1 MNAIELE
8 GLTKTFRRRGSAP
21 VRAVVDL
28 SLSIPRG
35 QIFGFLGPNG
45 AGKTTTIK
53 MMCGVVIPD
62 SGRVTLLG
70 HDVRR
75 NRGTAM
81 RQIGAVLEGA
91 RTTYWRLSAMENL
104 MYFGRLKGVRGKYLK
119 PRAERLLKELDLW
132 ERRNDDVKEFSRG
145 MQQKVAISAALM
157 SDPPIVLLDEPTL
170 GLDVESA
177 QTVREWISQ
186 LAKVENK
193 TVLLTTAPVGHGPKS
208 FATASLSSM
217 KVASSRTARSKSC
230 CLFFA
235 ETTTRYVSAVN
246 STARVR
252 CRRDSSLNMVT
263 SETTISGDI
272 ADQEPSSPSASVH
285 TRKKVSRYCRCSAAS
300 RVWSTSLLSC
310 CRRTASDRCAAR
322 PL

>member
-145 MQQKVAISAALM
+145 MQQKVAISTALM

-177 QTVREWISQ
+177 RTVREWISQ

-193 TVLLTTAPVGHGPKS
+193 TVLLTTHQLAMAQELCDRIAIINEGRLIADRTIGELL
-208 FATASLSSM
+208 SL
-217 KVASSRTARSKSC
+217 
-230 CLFFA
+230 F
-235 ETTTRYVSAVN
+235 
-246 STARVR
+246 
-252 CRRDSSLNMVT
+252 RRDYYTIRVGGQFNGQGSLPEGLILEQGD
-263 SETTISGDI
+263 SETRISGDI
-272 ADQEPSSPSASVH
+272 ADQNRLHQVLRCIRDEGLTILSVQRSEPSLEHIFVELLQED
-285 TRKKVSRYCRCSAAS
+285 RK
-300 RVWSTSLLSC
+300 
-310 CRRTASDRCAAR
+310 
-322 PL
+322 

>member
-8 GLTKTFRRRGSAP
+8 SLSKTFRRRGSRP

-53 MMCGVVIPD
+53 MMCGVVTPD

-70 HDVRR
+70 HDVQRDR
-75 NRGTAM
+75 SAAM
-81 RQIGAVLEGA
+81 RRIGAVLEGA
-91 RTTYWRLSAMENL
+91 RTVYWRLSAMENL
-104 MYFGRLKGVRGKYLK
+104 MYFGRLKGVRDKYLK

-132 ERRNDDVKEFSRG
+132 DRRNDDVREFSRG

-177 QTVREWISQ
+177 QTVREWVSR
-186 LAKVENK
+186 LAREEDK
-193 TVLLTTAPVGHGPKS
+193 TVLLTTHQLTMAQELCDRVAIINEGRLIADRTVGELL
-208 FATASLSSM
+208 SL
-217 KVASSRTARSKSC
+217 
-230 CLFFA
+230 F
-235 ETTTRYVSAVN
+235 
-246 STARVR
+246 
-252 CRRDSSLNMVT
+252 RRDYYTIRVGGPFNVNGSLPEGLVLEQGEH
-263 SETTISGDI
+263 ETTISGDI
-272 ADQEPSSPSASVH
+272 ADQDRLHDVLRFIRAEGLPILSVQRTEPSLEH
-285 TRKKVSRYCRCSAAS
+285 IFMELLNEDRK
-300 RVWSTSLLSC
+300 
-310 CRRTASDRCAAR
+310 
-322 PL
+322 

>member
-193 TVLLTTAPVGHGPKS
+193 TVLLTTHQLAMAQELCDRIAIINEGRLIADRTIGELL
-208 FATASLSSM
+208 SL
-217 KVASSRTARSKSC
+217 
-230 CLFFA
+230 F
-235 ETTTRYVSAVN
+235 
-246 STARVR
+246 
-252 CRRDSSLNMVT
+252 RRDYYTIRVGGQFNGQGSLPEGLILEQGD

-272 ADQEPSSPSASVH
+272 ADQNRLHQVLRCIRDEGLPLLSMQRSEPSLEH
-285 TRKKVSRYCRCSAAS
+285 IFIELLQEDRK
-300 RVWSTSLLSC
+300 
-310 CRRTASDRCAAR
+310 
-322 PL
+322 

>member
-104 MYFGRLKGVRGKYLK
+104 MYFGRLKGVRGKFLK

-177 QTVREWISQ
+177 RTVREWISQ

-193 TVLLTTAPVGHGPKS
+193 TVLLTTHQLAMAQELCDRIAIINEGRLIADRTIGELL
-208 FATASLSSM
+208 SL
-217 KVASSRTARSKSC
+217 
-230 CLFFA
+230 F
-235 ETTTRYVSAVN
+235 
-246 STARVR
+246 
-252 CRRDSSLNMVT
+252 RRDYYTIRVGGQFNGQGSLPEGLILEQGD

-272 ADQEPSSPSASVH
+272 ADQNRLHQVLRCIRDEGLPLLSMQRSEPSLEH
-285 TRKKVSRYCRCSAAS
+285 IFIELLQEDRK
-300 RVWSTSLLSC
+300 
-310 CRRTASDRCAAR
+310 
-322 PL
+322 

>member
-104 MYFGRLKGVRGKYLK
+104 MYFGRLKGVRGKFLK

-132 ERRNDDVKEFSRG
+132 ERRNDDVREFSRG

-177 QTVREWISQ
+177 RTVREWISQ

-193 TVLLTTAPVGHGPKS
+193 TVLLTTHQLAMAQELCDRIAIFNEGRLIADRTVDELL
-208 FATASLSSM
+208 SL
-217 KVASSRTARSKSC
+217 
-230 CLFFA
+230 F
-235 ETTTRYVSAVN
+235 
-246 STARVR
+246 
-252 CRRDSSLNMVT
+252 RRDYYTIRVGGQFNGQGSLPEGLILEQGD

-272 ADQEPSSPSASVH
+272 ADQNRLHQVLRCIRDEGLTILSVQRSEPSLEQIFVELLQED
-285 TRKKVSRYCRCSAAS
+285 RK
-300 RVWSTSLLSC
+300 
-310 CRRTASDRCAAR
+310 
-322 PL
+322 

>member
-104 MYFGRLKGVRGKYLK
+104 MYFGRLKGVRGKFLK

-193 TVLLTTAPVGHGPKS
+193 TVLLTTHQLAMAQELCDRIAIINEGRLIADRTIGELL
-208 FATASLSSM
+208 SL
-217 KVASSRTARSKSC
+217 
-230 CLFFA
+230 F
-235 ETTTRYVSAVN
+235 
-246 STARVR
+246 
-252 CRRDSSLNMVT
+252 RRDYYTIRVGGQFNGQGSLPEGLILEQGD

-272 ADQEPSSPSASVH
+272 ADQNRLHQVLRCIRDEGLPLLSVQRSEPSLEH
-285 TRKKVSRYCRCSAAS
+285 IFIELLQEDRK
-300 RVWSTSLLSC
+300 
-310 CRRTASDRCAAR
+310 
-322 PL
+322 

>member
-8 GLTKTFRRRGSAP
+8 GLTKTFRRQSSTP

-62 SGRVTLLG
+62 AGRVTLLG

-75 NRGTAM
+75 DRGGAM

-91 RTTYWRLSAMENL
+91 RTIYWRLSAMENL
-104 MYFGRLKGVRGKYLK
+104 MYFGRLKGVRGKVLK

-132 ERRNDDVKEFSRG
+132 ERRNDDVREFSRG

-177 QTVREWISQ
+177 QTVREWVSR
-186 LAKVENK
+186 LAKEENK
-193 TVLLTTAPVGHGPKS
+193 TILLTTHQLTMAQELCDRIAIINEGRLIADRSVDELL
-208 FATASLSSM
+208 SL
-217 KVASSRTARSKSC
+217 
-230 CLFFA
+230 F
-235 ETTTRYVSAVN
+235 
-246 STARVR
+246 
-252 CRRDSSLNMVT
+252 RRDYYTIRVGGQFNGQGSLPGGLNLERGD

-272 ADQEPSSPSASVH
+272 ADQDRLHQVLRCVREEGLPILSVQRSEPSLEH
-285 TRKKVSRYCRCSAAS
+285 IFIE
-300 RVWSTSLLSC
+300 LLKE
-310 CRRTASDRCAAR
+310 DRQ
-322 PL
+322 

>member
-8 GLTKTFRRRGSAP
+8 ALTKTFRRRGSAP

-53 MMCGVVIPD
+53 MMCGVVTPD
-62 SGRVTLLG
+62 SGRATLLG
-70 HDVRR
+70 HDVQRDR
-75 NRGTAM
+75 SAAV

-91 RTTYWRLSAMENL
+91 RTVYWRLSAMENL

-132 ERRNDDVKEFSRG
+132 ERRNDDVREFSRG

-177 QTVREWISQ
+177 RTVREWVSR
-186 LAKVENK
+186 LAKEENK
-193 TVLLTTAPVGHGPKS
+193 TVLLTTHQLAMAQELCDRVAIINEGRLIADRAVGELL
-208 FATASLSSM
+208 SL
-217 KVASSRTARSKSC
+217 
-230 CLFFA
+230 F
-235 ETTTRYVSAVN
+235 
-246 STARVR
+246 
-252 CRRDSSLNMVT
+252 RRDYYTIRVGGQFKGEGSLPDGLILEE
-263 SETTISGDI
+263 SEDETTISGDI
-272 ADQEPSSPSASVH
+272 ADQQRLHQVLRCIREQGLPLLSVQRAEPSLEH
-285 TRKKVSRYCRCSAAS
+285 IFIELLNEDRK
-300 RVWSTSLLSC
+300 
-310 CRRTASDRCAAR
+310 
-322 PL
+322 

>member
-21 VRAVVDL
+21 VQAVVDL

-53 MMCGVVIPD
+53 MMCGLVIPD
-62 SGRVTLLG
+62 SGRVTLLS

-91 RTTYWRLSAMENL
+91 RTTYWRLSATENL
-104 MYFGRLKGVRGKYLK
+104 MYFGRLKGVRGKFLK

-132 ERRNDDVKEFSRG
+132 ERRNDDVREFSRG

-177 QTVREWISQ
+177 RTVREWVSR
-186 LAKVENK
+186 LAKEENK
-193 TVLLTTAPVGHGPKS
+193 TVLLTTHQLAMAEELCDRIAIINEGRLITDRTIGELL
-208 FATASLSSM
+208 SL
-217 KVASSRTARSKSC
+217 
-230 CLFFA
+230 F
-235 ETTTRYVSAVN
+235 
-246 STARVR
+246 
-252 CRRDSSLNMVT
+252 RRDYYTIRVGGQFKSQGSLPEGLILEQGDL
-263 SETTISGDI
+263 ETTISGDI
-272 ADQEPSSPSASVH
+272 ADQERLHQVL
-285 TRKKVSRYCRCSAAS
+285 RYIREEGFP
-300 RVWSTSLLSC
+300 LLSVQ
-310 CRRTASDRCAAR
+310 RSEPSLEHIFIELLQEDRK
-322 PL
+322 

>member
-193 TVLLTTAPVGHGPKS
+193 TVLLTTHQLAMAQELCDRIAIINEGRLIADRTIGELL
-208 FATASLSSM
+208 SL
-217 KVASSRTARSKSC
+217 
-230 CLFFA
+230 F
-235 ETTTRYVSAVN
+235 
-246 STARVR
+246 
-252 CRRDSSLNMVT
+252 RRDYYTIRVGGQFNGQGSLPEGLILEQGD

-272 ADQEPSSPSASVH
+272 ADQEPSSPSASLH
-285 TRKKVSRYCRCSAAS
+285 T
-300 RVWSTSLLSC
+300 
-310 CRRTASDRCAAR
+310 
-322 PL
+322 

>member
-62 SGRVTLLG
+62 SGMVTLLG

-193 TVLLTTAPVGHGPKS
+193 TVLLTTHQLAMAQELCDRIAIINEGRLIADRSVDELL
-208 FATASLSSM
+208 SL
-217 KVASSRTARSKSC
+217 
-230 CLFFA
+230 F
-235 ETTTRYVSAVN
+235 
-246 STARVR
+246 
-252 CRRDSSLNMVT
+252 RRDYYTIRVGGQFNGQGSLPEGLILEHGD

-272 ADQEPSSPSASVH
+272 ADQNRLHQVLRCIRAKGLPLLSVQRSEPSLEHIFVELLQED
-285 TRKKVSRYCRCSAAS
+285 RK
-300 RVWSTSLLSC
+300 
-310 CRRTASDRCAAR
+310 
-322 PL
+322 

>member
-193 TVLLTTAPVGHGPKS
+193 TVLLTTHQLAMAQELCDRIAIINEGRLIADRSVDELL
-208 FATASLSSM
+208 SL
-217 KVASSRTARSKSC
+217 
-230 CLFFA
+230 F
-235 ETTTRYVSAVN
+235 
-246 STARVR
+246 
-252 CRRDSSLNMVT
+252 RRDYYTIRVGGQFKNQGSLPEGLILEQGD
-263 SETTISGDI
+263 SETMISGDI
-272 ADQEPSSPSASVH
+272 ADQERLHQVL
-285 TRKKVSRYCRCSAAS
+285 RCI
-300 RVWSTSLLSC
+300 REEGLPLLSVQ
-310 CRRTASDRCAAR
+310 RSEPSLEHIFVELLQEDRK
-322 PL
+322 